1 MIRTKTFT
9 SKLRI
14 FHAMSELEALDR
26 AVNEFVA
33 ANGIEKVVSV
43 SDATTTGT
51 QGETVGIIR
60 VITYEEP

>member
-14 FHAMSELEALDR
+14 FHTMNELEALDQ

-33 ANGIEKVVSV
+33 ANGIRKVISV

>member
-9 SKLRI
+9 SQLRI
-14 FHAMSELEALDR
+14 FHTMNELEALDQT
-26 AVNEFVA
+26 VNDFLA
-33 ANGIEKVVSV
+33 ASGIERVVSV
-43 SDATTTGT
+43 SDAVTTGM